1 MPRSKKKR
9 GKTKNDLQ
17 FDRTI
22 KHNNR
27 WRGKVDYKLYERKG
41 RKPKAIIDKFKS
53 KIDYRSKFKEK
64 DFLTE

>member
-27 WRGKVDYKLYERKG
+27 WRGKSDYNPYKRKS
-41 RKPKAIIDKFKS
+41 RKSKAIYEKFVN
-53 KIDYRSKFKEK
+53 KIKYLKKYEK
-64 DFLTE
+64 